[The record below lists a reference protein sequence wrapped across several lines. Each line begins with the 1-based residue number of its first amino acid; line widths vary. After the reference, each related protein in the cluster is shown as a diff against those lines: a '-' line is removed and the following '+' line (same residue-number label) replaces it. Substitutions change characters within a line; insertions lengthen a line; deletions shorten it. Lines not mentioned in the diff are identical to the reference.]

1 MNNMT
6 EQELAPWKWLIQNEH
21 LQNITDIIDKY
32 DEHVEGNLICDT
44 KARNWEVKTNG
55 NKIKNL
61 QYLCKNKKKIV
72 EIGVNGC
79 HSLLLMLLVNPDAEY
94 LLFDLNCHQ
103 YTVPTLNYIK
113 SAFPTTKIKVIFGNS
128 VETINKYVLANPND
142 LNSYDFFHLDGGHT
156 ENIFS
161 YDYHHSKLLL
171 NKENGIVIF
180 DDYKSPAIR
189 RFLDKKISEKE
200 IIEYMDDNII
210 KDEPYLHFIYKYN
223 THV

>member
-1 MNNMT
+1 MT
-6 EQELAPWKWLIQNEH
+6 QEEQVPWKWLIENVH
-21 LQNITDIIDKY
+21 VQNISDIID
-32 DEHVEGNLICDT
+32 ESHEQVEGNLICD
-44 KARNWEVKTNG
+44 KRARNWNVKRTG

-103 YTVPTLNYIK
+103 YTVPTINYIK
-113 SAFPTTKIKVIFGNS
+113 SAFPNAKINVIFGNS
-128 VETINKYVLANPND
+128 VETIKNYIVENQNE
-142 LNSYDFFHLDGGHT
+142 LNSYDLFHLDGGHT
-156 ENIFS
+156 EDIFS
-161 YDYHHSKLLL
+161 HDYHHSKLLL

-180 DDYKSPAIR
+180 DDYQIPAINS
-189 RFLDKKISEKE
+189 FIHKKISENE